1 MATSNEA
8 THSQPSGAS
17 SSEIANPGDRCN
29 PSDNAGEQLLDEA
42 IAINHGGSCFK
53 QSDYSEGTWD
63 AIEHHA
69 LPFDDVC
76 TVFPKG
82 TKLSIVRAHV
92 DTLSLHRDTKAEI
105 LARAAGE
112 MFSEVTFAIA
122 CDGEVTFEDDLR
134 SEEWEEHCQGDV
146 KVFYPGTTHS
156 EVSNYLDG
164 LGIKGNHKAEIL
176 EQIFC

>member
-17 SSEIANPGDRCN
+17 SSEIAIPGDRCN
-29 PSDNAGEQLLDEA
+29 PSDDAGEQLLDEA
-42 IAINHGGSCFK
+42 IAISNGGSCFK
-53 QSDYSEGTWD
+53 QSDYSDATWD
-63 AIEHHA
+63 AIEHDA
-69 LPFDDVC
+69 IPLDDVC
-76 TVFPKG
+76 KVFPKG

-92 DTLSLHRDTKAEI
+92 DTLSIHRDTKAEI

-112 MFSEVTFAIA
+112 ITSTVTYAIA
-122 CDGEVTFEDDLR
+122 CDGQAD
-134 SEEWEEHCQGDV
+134 SEESFRPHEWEQHCQGDV